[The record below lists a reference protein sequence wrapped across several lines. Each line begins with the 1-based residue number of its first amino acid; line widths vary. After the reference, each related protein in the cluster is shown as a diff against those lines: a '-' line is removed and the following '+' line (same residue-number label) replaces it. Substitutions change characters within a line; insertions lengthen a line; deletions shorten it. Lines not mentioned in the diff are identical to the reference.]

1 MNFSFHFRA
10 PVPLAWLARHAAGRQ
25 TGLSRLDRILSFF
38 DQSNKDGQNR
48 KILNI
53 DDTLYSDDADLEC
66 ILNRLAVAAG
76 DPKLRQDMNIEE
88 EFISAIERRDT
99 EILHRDYE
107 LAKQKVLIDE
117 QKTQLDEQKTQ
128 LDEQKTL
135 LAEKDASLQ
144 KSIQLLHAANMTA
157 EAIAASL
164 GMDVDT
170 VKCLMGKS

>member
-53 DDTLYSDDADLEC
+53 DDTLYSDDADLER

-117 QKTQLDEQKTQ
+117 QKTQLDEQR
-128 LDEQKTL
+128 TL

>member
-1 MNFSFHFRA
+1 
-10 PVPLAWLARHAAGRQ
+10 LAWLARHAAGRQ

-53 DDTLYSDDADLEC
+53 DDTLYSDDADLER

-117 QKTQLDEQKTQ
+117 QKTQLDEQR
-128 LDEQKTL
+128 TL